1 MKHPAKRFL
10 ALFLVLV
17 FCISLFPAAA
27 LAEEPEELAP
37 EFLLQPQSG
46 SVPEGEDY
54 LVTWQLNLRPDR
66 LELVREE
73 DQPGEDGL
81 PETVLVPEREL
92 DPASTELSLAV
103 PEEETVFRLR
113 AFYGEEELV
122 SDAFTVTE
130 EPAEEPAPAEEP
142 RAAEGVGPCDETEEP
157 AEEPAPAEEPEEP
170 AEPVGVDVPG
180 DPRPAHA
187 DQPKDLTCAEAN
199 LYNEYK

>member
-1 MKHPAKRFL
+1 MRHGAKRFL
-10 ALFLVLV
+10 
-17 FCISLFPAAA
+17 SLLLAILMCVSLLPASA

-92 DPASTELSLAV
+92 DPADTGLSLAA
-103 PEEETVFRLR
+103 PEEETVWRIR

-122 SDAFTVTE
+122 SEPFTVTE
-130 EPAEEPAPAEEP
+130 EPVPAEEP
-142 RAAEGVGPCDETEEP
+142 S
-157 AEEPAPAEEPEEP
+157 PEEVP
-170 AEPVGVDVPG
+170 EPG
-180 DPRPAHA
+180 
-187 DQPKDLTCAEAN
+187 LC
-199 LYNEYK
+199 